1 MTRPGRA
8 GPPPRPTQPGCAQFS
23 GDLLARYAGRAL
35 DEATAWSVEAHV
47 PACAP
52 CRAALTARLDGRR
65 LARNKSV
72 LHTRL
77 ALAPPGPAGRA
88 LRRCGVPDHIVTLL
102 SATPALRRSW
112 LAGVALVLAAAIGAA
127 YLLVPDGLAGGPAL
141 AGDPAAAGSASSG
154 AALAAAA
161 AASAWAGLLPY
172 LALAP
177 LVPLIAVAAAFSARL
192 DPAYEL
198 ALAAPVSALW
208 LLLVRA
214 TAVVAVT
221 LVPTA
226 AAALALPGPWWL
238 APGLLLPA
246 LAVSAAAL
254 AAATVVGPVTGAIGA
269 GTAWLA
275 VVTAAVVARHPA
287 VAFGPAGQAAAAA
300 VLLAASAVLAVRRDR
315 FESVRTRRAGP

>member
-1 MTRPGRA
+1 MTQPGRA
-8 GPPPRPTQPGCAQFS
+8 GPPACGQLS
-23 GDLLARYAGRAL
+23 GDLLARYARSAL
-35 DEATAWSVEAHV
+35 DEPTAWSVEAHV
-47 PACAP
+47 PGCAP
-52 CRAALTARLDGRR
+52 CRAALAARLDGSR

-72 LHTRL
+72 LLTRL
-77 ALAPPGPAGRA
+77 ALPRPGPAGRA
-88 LRRCGVPDHIVTLL
+88 LRWCRVPDHVVTLL
-102 SATPALRRSW
+102 SATPALRRSY

-127 YLLVPDGLAGGPAL
+127 YLAAPGGLAGGPAL
-141 AGDPAAAGSASSG
+141 AGSAAGPGTSG
-154 AALAAAA
+154 TALAAAA
-161 AASAWAGLLPY
+161 ALPAWAALLPY

-177 LVPLIAVAAAFSARL
+177 LVPLVAVAGAFSARL

-238 APGLLLPA
+238 ASALLLPA
-246 LAVSAAAL
+246 LAVCAAAL
-254 AAATVVGPVTGAIGA
+254 AAATAVGPVTGAIGA
-269 GTAWLA
+269 GTAWVA
-275 VVTAAVVARHPA
+275 VITAAAAARHPA
-287 VAFGPAGQAAAAA
+287 LAFGPAGQAAAAA
-300 VLLAASAVLAVRRDR
+300 VLLAAAAVLAVRRDR

>member
-1 MTRPGRA
+1 MTGPGRA
-8 GPPPRPTQPGCAQFS
+8 GPAACAQLS
-23 GDLLARYAGRAL
+23 GDLLARYASGAL

-52 CRAALTARLDGRR
+52 CRAALAASLDGGR
-65 LARNKSV
+65 LARNRSV
-72 LHTRL
+72 LQTRL
-77 ALAPPGPAGRA
+77 ALARPGPAARV
-88 LRRCGVPDHIVTLL
+88 LRWCRVPDHVVTLL
-102 SATPALRRSW
+102 SATPGLRRSW
-112 LAGVALVLAAAIGAA
+112 LAGVALVLATAIGAA

-141 AGDPAAAGSASSG
+141 AGPGTASAT
-154 AALAAAA
+154 L
-161 AASAWAGLLPY
+161 AASAWAALLPY
-172 LALAP
+172 LAIAP
-177 LVPLIAVAAAFSARL
+177 LVPLMAVAAAFSARL

-238 APGLLLPA
+238 AAVLLLPA

-254 AAATVVGPVTGAIGA
+254 AAATVVGPVAGAVGA
-269 GTAWLA
+269 GAAWLA
-275 VVTAAVVARHPA
+275 VVTAAVVDRHPA
-287 VAFGPAGQAAAAA
+287 VAFGPAGQACAAA
-300 VLLAASAVLAVRRDR
+300 VLLAAAAVLAVRRDR

>member
-1 MTRPGRA
+1 MTGPGRA
-8 GPPPRPTQPGCAQFS
+8 GTVACAQLS
-23 GDLLARYAGRAL
+23 GGLLAGYASGAL
-35 DEATAWSVEAHV
+35 DEPTAWSVEAHV
-47 PACAP
+47 PGCAR
-52 CRAALTARLDGRR
+52 CRAALAARLDGSR

-72 LHTRL
+72 LVTRL
-77 ALAPPGPAGRA
+77 ALAQPGPVGRA
-88 LRRCGVPDHIVTLL
+88 LRCCGVPDHIVTLL
-102 SATPALRRSW
+102 SVTPALRRSW

-127 YLLVPDGLAGGPAL
+127 YLVMPDGLAGGPAL
-141 AGDPAAAGSASSG
+141 AGPAVTGPGTSG

-161 AASAWAGLLPY
+161 ALGAWAGLLPY
-172 LALAP
+172 LAVAP

-238 APGLLLPA
+238 ASALLLPA
-246 LAVSAAAL
+246 LAVCAAAL
-254 AAATVVGPVTGAIGA
+254 AAATAVGPVTGAVGA
-269 GTAWLA
+269 GTAWVA
-275 VVTAAVVARHPA
+275 VVAAAVAARHPA
-287 VAFGPAGQAAAAA
+287 VAFGPAGQATAAA
-300 VLLAASAVLAVRRDR
+300 VLLAAAAVLAVRRDR
-315 FESVRTRRAGP
+315 FESVRTRRAGS

>member
-1 MTRPGRA
+1 MTGPARA
-8 GPPPRPTQPGCAQFS
+8 GAPECPQLS
-23 GDLLARYAGRAL
+23 GGLLARYASGDL

-52 CRAALTARLDGRR
+52 CRAALAARPDGGR

-72 LHTRL
+72 VLTRL
-77 ALAPPGPAGRA
+77 ALPRPGPAGRF
-88 LRRCGVPDHIVTLL
+88 LRWCRVPDHVVTLL

-127 YLLVPDGLAGGPAL
+127 YLLVPDGLVGGPAV
-141 AGDPAAAGSASSG
+141 AGPGTAG
-154 AALAAAA
+154 AALASAANV
-161 AASAWAGLLPY
+161 SAWAALMPY

-208 LLLVRA
+208 LLFVRA
-214 TAVVAVT
+214 TAVICVT

-238 APGLLLPA
+238 ASVLLLPA
-246 LAVSAAAL
+246 LAVCAAAL

-275 VVTAAVVARHPA
+275 VVTAAIVARHPA
-287 VAFGPAGQAAAAA
+287 VAFGPAGQASAAA
-300 VLLAASAVLAVRRDR
+300 VLLGAAAVLAVRRDR

>member
-1 MTRPGRA
+1 MTGPARA
-8 GPPPRPTQPGCAQFS
+8 GPPECAQLS
-23 GDLLARYAGRAL
+23 GGQLARYASGVL

-52 CRAALTARLDGRR
+52 CRAALAARPDGGR

-72 LHTRL
+72 LLARL
-77 ALAPPGPAGRA
+77 ALPRPGPAGRF
-88 LRRCGVPDHIVTLL
+88 LRWCRVPDHVVTLL

-127 YLLVPDGLAGGPAL
+127 YLLVPDGLVGGPAV
-141 AGDPAAAGSASSG
+141 AGPGTAGAAAAS
-154 AALAAAA
+154 AA
-161 AASAWAGLLPY
+161 AASAWAALMPY

-208 LLLVRA
+208 LLSVRA
-214 TAVVAVT
+214 TAVISVT

-238 APGLLLPA
+238 ASVLLLPA
-246 LAVSAAAL
+246 LAVCAAAL

-269 GTAWLA
+269 GAGWLA
-275 VVTAAVVARHPA
+275 VVTAAIVARHPA
-287 VAFGPAGQAAAAA
+287 VAFGPAGQASAAA
-300 VLLAASAVLAVRRDR
+300 VLLAAAAVLAVRRDR

>member
-1 MTRPGRA
+1 MTRPGPAR
-8 GPPPRPTQPGCAQFS
+8 PPACAQLS
-23 GDLLARYAGRAL
+23 GDLLARYASGGL

-52 CRAALTARLDGRR
+52 CRAALAAQLDGHR
-65 LARNKSV
+65 LERNKSV
-72 LHTRL
+72 LLTRL
-77 ALAPPGPAGRA
+77 ALPPPGPAGRA
-88 LRRCGVPDHIVTLL
+88 LRWCRVPDHVVALL
-102 SATPALRRSW
+102 SATPSLRRSW
-112 LAGVALVLAAAIGAA
+112 LAGVALVLAAAIGSA
-127 YLLVPDGLAGGPAL
+127 YLLVPDGLGGGPAFTGP
-141 AGDPAAAGSASSG
+141 AGAG
-154 AALAAAA
+154 AALAGGA
-161 AASAWAGLLPY
+161 AASAWAALLPY

-198 ALAAPVSALW
+198 TLAAPVSALW

-214 TAVVAVT
+214 TAVIAVT

-238 APGLLLPA
+238 ASVLLLPA
-246 LAVSAAAL
+246 LAVCAAAL

-269 GTAWLA
+269 GTAWVA
-275 VVTAAVVARHPA
+275 VVTAAIVARHPA
-287 VAFGPAGQAAAAA
+287 AAFGPAGQAGAAA
-300 VLLAASAVLAVRRDR
+300 VLLIAAAVLAVRRER

>member
-1 MTRPGRA
+1 MTGPGPA
-8 GPPPRPTQPGCAQFS
+8 GPPACAQLS
-23 GDLLARYAGRAL
+23 TDLLARYASGAL

-52 CRAALTARLDGRR
+52 CRAALAAGLDGSR

-72 LHTRL
+72 LLTRL
-77 ALAPPGPAGRA
+77 ALAPPGPVGRA
-88 LRRCGVPDHIVTLL
+88 LRWCRVPDHVVTLL
-102 SATPALRRSW
+102 SVTPALRRSW
-112 LAGVALVLAAAIGAA
+112 LAGVALVLAVAVGAA

-141 AGDPAAAGSASSG
+141 AGPGAAGP
-154 AALAAAA
+154 AL
-161 AASAWAGLLPY
+161 AASAWTGLMPY

-198 ALAAPVSALW
+198 AVAAPVSALW

-214 TAVVAVT
+214 TAVIAVT

-238 APGLLLPA
+238 APVLLLPA
-246 LAVSAAAL
+246 LAVCAAAL
-254 AAATVVGPVTGAIGA
+254 AAATVVGPVTGAVGA
-269 GTAWLA
+269 GTAWVA
-275 VVTAAVVARHPA
+275 VVVAAVVARHPA
-287 VAFGPAGQAAAAA
+287 AAFGPAGQASAAA
-300 VLLAASAVLAVRRDR
+300 VLLAAAAVLAVRRDR
-315 FESVRTRRAGP
+315 FESLRTRRAGP

>member
-8 GPPPRPTQPGCAQFS
+8 GPPACAQLS
-23 GDLLARYAGRAL
+23 GDLLARYAGGAL

-47 PACAP
+47 PGCAP
-52 CRAALTARLDGRR
+52 CRAVLAARLDGSR
-65 LARNKSV
+65 LERNKSV
-72 LHTRL
+72 LLTRL
-77 ALAPPGPAGRA
+77 ALPGPGPAGRV
-88 LRRCGVPDHIVTLL
+88 LRWCRVPGHVVTLL
-102 SATPALRRSW
+102 SATPALRRSY

-127 YLLVPDGLAGGPAL
+127 YLLVPDGLVGGPAVVGS
-141 AGDPAAAGSASSG
+141 AGTGPGTSAAG
-154 AALAAAA
+154 LAAAA
-161 AASAWAGLLPY
+161 AARAWAGLLPY
-172 LALAP
+172 LAVAP

-214 TAVVAVT
+214 VAVVAVT

-238 APGLLLPA
+238 ASALLLPA
-246 LAVSAAAL
+246 LAVCAAAL

-269 GTAWLA
+269 GTAWVA
-275 VVTAAVVARHPA
+275 VVTAAIVARHPA
-287 VAFGPAGQAAAAA
+287 AAFGPAGQAGAAA
-300 VLLAASAVLAVRRDR
+300 VLLIAAAVLAVRRER

>member
-1 MTRPGRA
+1 MTGPGRA
-8 GPPPRPTQPGCAQFS
+8 GRPSRPAQPACAQLS
-23 GDLLARYAGRAL
+23 GGLLAGYASGAL

-47 PACAP
+47 PGCAP
-52 CRAALTARLDGRR
+52 CRTALAARLDGSR
-65 LARNKSV
+65 LERNKSV
-72 LHTRL
+72 LLTRL
-77 ALAPPGPAGRA
+77 ALPRPGPVGRA
-88 LRRCGVPDHIVTLL
+88 LRWCRVPDHVVTLL

-127 YLLVPDGLAGGPAL
+127 YLVAPDGLAGGPAL
-141 AGDPAAAGSASSG
+141 AGPAVGGPATSG
-154 AALAAAA
+154 ATLAAAA
-161 AASAWAGLLPY
+161 AVRAWVALMPY
-172 LALAP
+172 LAIAP

-226 AAALALPGPWWL
+226 VAALALPGPWWL
-238 APGLLLPA
+238 ASVLLLPA
-246 LAVSAAAL
+246 LAVCAAAL
-254 AAATVVGPVTGAIGA
+254 AAGTAVGPVTGAVGA
-269 GTAWLA
+269 GAAWLA
-275 VVTAAVVARHPA
+275 VVTAATVAQRPA

-300 VLLAASAVLAVRRDR
+300 VLLAAAAVLAVRRDR